1 MIRIVFISMIIVLLA
16 LVAGAEEYDE
26 NTLEVRCHW
35 TAPSEGSA
43 VAVYYLQVKDAIDEA
58 RHFVTYV
65 VPAQAGLEQEYFVT
79 IDSLRPYTAR
89 VRGMDSQGRQGPWS
103 EWSPM
108 QDFVAAPD
116 P

>member
-1 MIRIVFISMIIVLLA
+1 MIRIVFIATFVLALA
-16 LVAGAEEYDE
+16 LVSVAEEYNE

-35 TAPSEGSA
+35 TAPSEGSP
-43 VAVYYLQVKDAIDEA
+43 VAVYYLQVKDAVDEE

-65 VPAQAGLEQEYFVT
+65 VPSQAGTEQEYFVT